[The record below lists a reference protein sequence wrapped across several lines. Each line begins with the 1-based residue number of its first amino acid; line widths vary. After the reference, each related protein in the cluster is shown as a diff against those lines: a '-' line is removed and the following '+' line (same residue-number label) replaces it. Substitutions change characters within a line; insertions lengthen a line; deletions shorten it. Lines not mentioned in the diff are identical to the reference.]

1 MTPHRAQRPGH
12 DQPQGN
18 KHRRHDE
25 QARHARKFGDCTT
38 DSAAGKAWRTRVVY
52 STNMSTS
59 YAAGRWQQLNA
70 PEFADRPYWRYVHS
84 DLPANPRP
92 QHQAWHGLVLHRTP
106 SLRPFPDLTQPET
119 AFPQY
124 PLGSLDPNL
133 VVRQAPGA
141 PCTSGP
147 GAACAH
153 HLAAQGTLERGTCL
167 ECRRATERAS
177 SGFFPRGASCALPS
191 NLARTRR
198 FNHPSCRQVTHPHA
212 HTHDSSRF

>member
-1 MTPHRAQRPGH
+1 MAPLPPPPSVPRSVYKEK
-12 DQPQGN
+12 N
-18 KHRRHDE
+18 E
-25 QARHARKFGDCTT
+25 V
-38 DSAAGKAWRTRVVY
+38 AWSPVPLETLLDVESIV
-52 STNMSTS
+52 
-59 YAAGRWQQLNA
+59 A
-70 PEFADRPYWRYVHS
+70 YWR
-84 DLPANPRP
+84 PR
-92 QHQAWHGLVLHRTP
+92 GLVLHRTP

-147 GAACAH
+147 GAARAH
-153 HLAAQGTLERGTCL
+153 YLAAQGTLERGTCL

-198 FNHPSCRQVTHPHA
+198 FNHPSCRQVTHPHVY
-212 HTHDSSRF
+212 THDSSRF